1 MVRKVAVTNPENVE
15 LLEDDEVAE
24 IIFDRKEYDCAVVDA
39 AYDELY
45 ARGYNTAD
53 EVF

>member
-1 MVRKVAVTNPENVE
+1 MVRKVAATKPETVE
-15 LLEDDEVAE
+15 SLNDDEVAE

-39 AYDELY
+39 AYNELY
-45 ARGYNTAD
+45 ARGYSSPD